1 MFYALYAFRSTLM
14 ARRFQPRTDPVSRPL
29 APLSCSFSADFKP
42 CGSGVEASEPRLSPS
57 RQRGRLLWFEA
68 PSINKCSLA
77 AFAER
82 ARHHSHSFAAASW
95 LPALFRSHSCF
106 RNRKS

>member
-42 CGSGVEASEPRLSPS
+42 CGRAVLRHQNHAYRPRVNADGFFGSRRLPS
-57 RQRGRLLWFEA
+57 T
-68 PSINKCSLA
+68 S
-77 AFAER
+77 
-82 ARHHSHSFAAASW
+82 
-95 LPALFRSHSCF
+95 AL
-106 RNRKS
+106 